1 DLDTRSHAASSH
13 GTERM
18 GIPQADSFVPINPL
32 AHFPRSRAVAAND
45 NHPTSYP
52 QERGGRI
59 DQNGVP
65 PPESRLSRLETAVLA
80 LAEADGPSSLFEP
93 SKVRRWYRV
102 VTGTRLPNR
111 LANPRLEALR
121 RFAILAR
128 VGLASDADERVR
140 IRRAGFD
147 TEQINEIADRA
158 SAFHEPQGVFSAL
171 SMWRHRAL
179 LKLLSKQVAS
189 HGDMG
194 EEAASQDDD
203 QSPHGGEQPSGD
215 HVAPVRP
222 LNADL
227 SAHWTIFLGN
237 EGDGPDLRTIL
248 TDFGRRLLAA
258 ITSPT
263 LLPIFRAVVGDSE
276 MSQGSIRQFFED
288 GPRAVTDGLADVLRN
303 AAMREEI
310 VVDDCAIAAQQ
321 FVGMVRANIHLE
333 VALELRP
340 APARE
345 EIEHVVH
352 QAVEIFLR
360 GIEYESPAPFGRSPA
375 AQHRRR

>member
-1 DLDTRSHAASSH
+1 MTAHSECPPDETVNISPGSS
-13 GTERM
+13 GS
-18 GIPQADSFVPINPL
+18 GIDL
-32 AHFPRSRAVAAND
+32 AHVPGSRAVAAND
-45 NHPTSYP
+45 NHPKSHP

-93 SKVRRWYRV
+93 SKVRRWYRI
-102 VTGTRLPNR
+102 VTGSRMPNR

-147 TEQINEIADRA
+147 TEQIDEIAGRA
-158 SAFHEPQGVFSAL
+158 AAVRKPRETFSAL

-179 LKLLSKQVAS
+179 LKLLSKHAAS
-189 HGDMG
+189 YGDSG
-194 EEAASQDDD
+194 EETASSDGD
-203 QSPHGGEQPSGD
+203 QSPNAGEASNGD
-215 HVAPVRP
+215 RIAPEHAGASQ
-222 LNADL
+222 NAGL
-227 SAHWTIFLGN
+227 SEHWTIAL
-237 EGDGPDLRTIL
+237 ESEDDHPDLRIIL

-263 LLPIFRAVVGDSE
+263 LLPIFRAAVGDSE
-276 MSQGSIRQFFED
+276 MSPASIRQFFED
-288 GPRAVTDGLADVLRN
+288 GPRAVTDGLANVLQS
-303 AAMREEI
+303 AATREEI
-310 VVDDCAIAAQQ
+310 YVDDCAIAAQQ

-333 VALELRP
+333 VVLGLRP
-340 APARE
+340 APARG
-345 EIEHVVH
+345 EIEYVVH

-360 GIEYESPAPFGRSPA
+360 GVEYKSPAPFWTSAVAQRGR
-375 AQHRRR
+375 R

>member
-1 DLDTRSHAASSH
+1 
-13 GTERM
+13 M
-18 GIPQADSFVPINPL
+18 
-32 AHFPRSRAVAAND
+32 
-45 NHPTSYP
+45 
-52 QERGGRI
+52 
-59 DQNGVP
+59 
-65 PPESRLSRLETAVLA
+65 
-80 LAEADGPSSLFEP
+80 
-93 SKVRRWYRV
+93 
-102 VTGTRLPNR
+102 
-111 LANPRLEALR
+111 
-121 RFAILAR
+121 
-128 VGLASDADERVR
+128 
-140 IRRAGFD
+140 
-147 TEQINEIADRA
+147 
-158 SAFHEPQGVFSAL
+158 
-171 SMWRHRAL
+171 
-179 LKLLSKQVAS
+179 
-189 HGDMG
+189 
-194 EEAASQDDD
+194 
-203 QSPHGGEQPSGD
+203 
-215 HVAPVRP
+215 
-222 LNADL
+222 NADL